1 MSARLRILLLL
12 VMPLTVGCNQPAGMY
27 QKARVL
33 IVDGQACFAVA
44 NNEEARN
51 TPPVLT
57 AVSVDR
63 FTGTDWETV
72 WSWITPVA
80 PAVALH
86 PEQCIVFGRPLFPAG
101 TSKLAG
107 PLRTGERYNITINSQ
122 IPNPRHWGDRMVG
135 RAYTREFCLR
145 SSSDGGLRAIAVPST
160 AGKTRWSVCES
171 GRANP

>member
-1 MSARLRILLLL
+1 MSARLRILPLL
-12 VMPLTVGCNQPAGMY
+12 VVPLTAGCNEPAGMY
-27 QKARVL
+27 QEARVL

-63 FTGTDWETV
+63 FTGTDWENV
-72 WSWITPVA
+72 WAWIPPEA

-86 PEQCIVFGRPLFPAG
+86 PEQCIVFGRPPNSAG

-107 PLRTGERYNITINSQ
+107 PLRTEERYNITINSQ
-122 IPNPRHWGDRMVG
+122 IKNPRHWGDDMVG
-135 RAYTREFCLR
+135 RAYTREFCLQT
-145 SSSDGGLRAIAVPST
+145 STDGNLLAIAVPSV
-160 AGKTRWSVCES
+160 AGKTQWSVCEN
-171 GRANP
+171 GANP